1 MQTGTFSIQKSDGRV
16 EAFNPQLIQDRL
28 AHVSKGINNVN
39 IQEITQVVQ
48 RSLYDGVKTSEI
60 DELTIK
66 ELTTRIETAP
76 EYGVVAAHYQYD
88 VLRRMIRQHL
98 GLSKLC
104 GLDEE
109 FITYL
114 QIGVEQGLLDP
125 KVVAAYDLRSLA
137 HAIDYGRNQSLTYLG
152 LTTLMDRYLIRNR
165 ERQIIEDPQH
175 MFMRVAMGLAQ
186 NEKEEERHHWAI
198 EFYTLLSSFDYMS
211 STPTLFNSSTMHPQ
225 LSSCYLTTVPDDLF
239 GIYTAMRDNAMLSKF
254 AGGLG
259 NDWTAVRGLGSMIQG
274 TNGKSQG
281 VVPFLKVANDTAV
294 AVNQGGKR
302 KGAVCAYLETWHLDI
317 EEFLDLRKNTGDDRR
332 RTHDM
337 NTANWIPDMFMI
349 RVLKDEMWTLFSPS
363 DVPQLHDVYGKT
375 FEELYLQAEEKA
387 RKGEIKQ
394 HRRIKAVDLW
404 RKMLSMLY
412 ETGHPWLTFKD
423 PCNIRSPQD
432 HVGVVHSSNLCCI
445 AGDQRV
451 VTDRGLL
458 TVKELY
464 QLGGANKTVG
474 LTQVDN
480 ATEMFLPRPN
490 AEMGIIHTKEGFSH
504 KVTPDHPVWVKDR
517 GWVEAQDLVAGDV
530 LLLQQVSG
538 LWGKH
543 HDPELA
549 FLMGMMA
556 GDGTY
561 YRISETEA
569 IPKICVWEKNTSV
582 RDHVLDCA
590 RNVVFRHQGEIEY
603 GSRSKSGFDYNVSA
617 NGGCFSFSSKSLGLV
632 FEHYGFTVETK
643 TKIPEFLWS
652 SDAETVGAYLS
663 GLYRCDATIAATN
676 QLTTMSLANVDR
688 KLLEDVQILWA
699 NFGVKTSLTQAC
711 EAMTKSLPNGTGG
724 YADYPCQALY
734 RLHHTSIQSCRIAES
749 VVGLTQCRSGAQV
762 EKFLNNITFKGGYS
776 QKLEARFTHYERIA
790 NEDAYCLTVDSET
803 HAWTVNGFITKNTE
817 ITLNTS
823 EEEIAVCNLGSIN
836 LVQHVDESGMLLLDK
851 LAKTVKT
858 AVRML
863 DNVIDQNYYPVPQ
876 AKTSNLRHRP
886 IGLGIMGFQDALY
899 KSGVS
904 YASDAAV
911 MLADTWME
919 QISYYALDASC
930 ELARERG
937 SYESFE
943 GSKWDRGLLPID
955 TVAMVGDSRP
965 AQMFMQNTDTH
976 LSKDVWD
983 TLRKKIQAHGM
994 RNSNVMAIA
1003 PTATISNICGVS
1015 QSIEPQFQN
1024 LFVKSNLSGEFT
1036 IINEWLVRDLRAIGM
1051 WDAQMINAL
1060 KSADGSVQHIDRVP
1074 QAIKDL
1080 YRTAFEVEPR
1090 FLVESA
1096 SRRQKWIDQA
1106 QSLNL
1111 YICEPNGKK
1120 LDTTYKMAW
1129 LLGLK
1134 TTYYLRAMS
1143 ATQTEKSTV
1152 TTGELNAVSAVAPS
1166 VPMACSIDNPDCEAC
1181 Q

>member
-109 FITYL
+109 FITYI

-125 KVVAAYDLRSLA
+125 NVVAEYDLRSLA

-186 NEKEEERHHWAI
+186 NENEEERHHWAI

-225 LSSCYLTTVPDDLF
+225 LSSCYLTTVPDDLY

-254 AGGLG
+254 AGGIG
-259 NDWTAVRGLGSMIQG
+259 NDWTPVRALGSMIKG
-274 TNGKSQG
+274 TNGPTQG
-281 VVPFLKVANDTAV
+281 TIPFLKVANDTAI
-294 AVNQGGKR
+294 AVNQGSRR
-302 KGAVCAYLETWHLDI
+302 KGAVCAYMETWHLDI

-337 NTANWIPDMFMI
+337 NTANWIPDLFMI

-363 DVPQLHDVYGKT
+363 DVPQLHEVYGKT

-394 HRRIKAVDLW
+394 YRRIKAVDLW

-412 ETGHPWLTFKD
+412 ETGHPWITFKD

-464 QLGGANKTVG
+464 ELGGANKTVG

-530 LLLQQVSG
+530 LLLQQQ
-538 LWGKH
+538 
-543 HDPELA
+543 
-549 FLMGMMA
+549 
-556 GDGTY
+556 Y
-561 YRISETEA
+561 
-569 IPKICVWEKNTSV
+569 
-582 RDHVLDCA
+582 
-590 RNVVFRHQGEIEY
+590 
-603 GSRSKSGFDYNVSA
+603 
-617 NGGCFSFSSKSLGLV
+617 LGLV
-632 FEHYGFTVETK
+632 DQ
-643 TKIPEFLWS
+643 PQDLQMAREFNTSMLGDLESLPDWVWS
-652 SDAETVGAYLS
+652 CGRESASVLFASIFGDTS
-663 GLYRCDATIAATN
+663 G
-676 QLTTMSLANVDR
+676 DR
-688 KLLEDVQILWA
+688 GHVLELKNESVARDLQILMLA
-699 NFGVKTSLTQAC
+699 FGVYATLGGSDQEGWHLNVHPFGQTREN
-711 EAMTKSLPNGTGG
+711 EA
-724 YADYPCQALY
+724 
-734 RLHHTSIQSCRIAES
+734 
-749 VVGLTQCRSGAQV
+749 V
-762 EKFLNNITFKGGYS
+762 
-776 QKLEARFTHYERIA
+776 FTHYERIA

-876 AKTSNLRHRP
+876 AKTSNIRHRP

-937 SYESFE
+937 GYESFK

-955 TVAMVGDSRP
+955 TVALVGDSRP
-965 AQMFMQNTDTH
+965 AQMFMQNTDTN

-983 TLRKKIQAHGM
+983 TLRKKIQTHGM